1 MKRIRI
7 LKVYFIFWLFIGYII
22 YSNWGDFVTFY
33 AATVAFNT
41 AVLAI
46 LLIGAIFLLNAGVK
60 LVMIG
65 GTFGAL
71 AYKRSGFDF
80 YLRSIDKI
88 MPPHIA
94 HMFYGR
100 KTVDKMLFTEQEAR
114 EVTNWLIEKF
124 DSQKGYIN
132 FFISTPLLIGL
143 FGTFTGLLK
152 AIDDMGKIVI
162 SLTGDIVLN
171 EVIASFSGPLS
182 GMAIGFGSS
191 LFAVAVAI
199 TLGVKSYILYK
210 YEDILLEGI
219 EDWLKER
226 VIDVS
231 IDDIDSGASG
241 GLLPEK
247 KESFLDLFI
256 EQMNVLSKEIGKV
269 TEANKTFASMSVSL
283 DNISNISQSQK
294 ESMDELAG
302 KILSSF
308 SEMGSSLAS
317 LQTESLRAQG
327 SYFGSLNLN
336 IEKLHE
342 ALTNEASLLDSVRAA
357 SKAIEDKIIQSSEVL
372 RELVR
377 VSGSVK
383 DSSEDS
389 NSRLLVALETISG
402 RLEQQNSAILDEAE
416 ILNGS
421 TKVSNEIKE
430 ELQQNNQILN
440 KLIDISGST
449 IDASQKESA
458 TLLDALKEIQ
468 YGINNQSVVLS
479 DSHQNSIDDSK
490 QSAARVIEALE
501 SIASN
506 IYQEQELIG
515 RLLTFN
521 QDELVKNQSSF
532 DGIKEA
538 VESVYGA
545 LKELENSSNSATST
559 QLIESKESKNALFSL
574 NETLS
579 VLISSYEQ
587 QNSHIEGLASLNKS
601 FLELTKE
608 QIEMLSSIKS
618 ENQKSSDSM
627 LSVLNKTEKN
637 IVTNWNETK
646 ELKEVITLSQEG
658 LNNNFMLLVGSL
670 DETTKRLSLLL
681 EGQND
686 TKNITLDELNTAGQN
701 RALLEDINKKTD
713 AQISELRALNE
724 NILSL
729 KDGILKANN
738 QSQKSKDGR
747 KESGN
752 SKSKDSFF
760 KRLFG

>member
-729 KDGILKANN
+729 KDGILKSNN